1 MSDPKNMMELLNSIL
16 EDREQAIA
24 LARRVDAGLEP
35 LTPFDP
41 AEFLTSAEAIA
52 FFLEE
57 AEATGDPGFIAHA
70 RETAARAKAMHS
82 LDDACPSSVKQQPD

>member
-1 MSDPKNMMELLNSIL
+1 MTDPKNL
-16 EDREQAIA
+16 ESWVPTKAAGREM
-24 LARRVDAGLEP
+24 

-70 RETAARAKAMHS
+70 RETAARAKAMHG
-82 LDDACPSSVKQQPD
+82 LEG